1 MRQLAIVLVGVLCA
15 AWLTAC
21 GGSESTGT
29 AAGPTS
35 SASQP
40 ATSTASP
47 QKPPGDPAPA
57 QLQGDWLSIETSG
70 LSPVRLTIRE
80 SSYRASRVGEAGGS
94 GEIVVR
100 GDEIDF
106 FNSGLCGL
114 YLPEGVGRYRW
125 RIKGNKLQL
134 HVIEKDPCGGRA
146 AGIDATFKRAG

>member
-1 MRQLAIVLVGVLCA
+1 MRIHIILVGVLCA
-15 AWLTAC
+15 AGLTAC

-29 AAGPTS
+29 EAGPTS

-40 ATSTASP
+40 AE
-47 QKPPGDPAPA
+47 
-57 QLQGDWLSIETSG
+57 LQGDWLSIETSG
-70 LSPVRLTIRE
+70 LPPVRLTIRE
-80 SSYRASRVGEAGGS
+80 SSYRASRGGDDGS

-106 FNSGLCGL
+106 FNSAICAL

-146 AGIDATFKRAG
+146 SGIDATFKRAG

>member
-1 MRQLAIVLVGVLCA
+1 MRIHIILVGVLCA
-15 AWLTAC
+15 AGLTAC
-21 GGSESTGT
+21 DGSESTGT
-29 AAGPTS
+29 EAGPTS

-40 ATSTASP
+40 ATSTDNP

-57 QLQGDWLSIETSG
+57 QLRGDWLSIETSG
-70 LSPVRLTIRE
+70 LPPVRLTIRE

-106 FNSGLCGL
+106 FNSALCAL

-146 AGIDATFKRAG
+146 SGIDATFKRAG